1 MLSCWIH
8 NIIQTKFYSQAL
20 TLPNYLLKML
30 SRAAQ
35 KQSYSRSIRHGN
47 LMNKRGVAD
56 HYQRATPTNTKVNK
70 VHKVAR
76 IDHSASKLI
85 MQRHFGDLIVHAHA
99 PKPEI
104 MLCSETRYTIP
115 LSPKNNNIYE
125 EEMFRSQELFQ
136 DVLCEMKSEFKVH
149 AFAVDQ
155 EHEIEV
161 IV

>member
-1 MLSCWIH
+1 
-8 NIIQTKFYSQAL
+8 
-20 TLPNYLLKML
+20 ML

-47 LMNKRGVAD
+47 MMNKRGIAD
-56 HYQRATPTNTKVNK
+56 HYQRTTPTNAKAAK
-70 VHKVAR
+70 GHKMER
-76 IDHSASKLI
+76 INHVPSKFI
-85 MQRHFGDLIVHAHA
+85 MHRHFGDLIVKAPA

-104 MLCSETRYTIP
+104 VICGESRYTIP

-125 EEMFRSQELFQ
+125 QEMFRAQELFQ

-155 EHEIEV
+155 EHDIEL